1 MNNSYVVLGQIAVV
15 DDTTANLH
23 LLANLLENANYDVRP
38 FPRGKLALEGIA
50 YSLPDLILLD
60 IQMPEMNGYEVC
72 EKLKTQELTRSIP
85 VIFISALNETIDK
98 VKAFQVGGVDY
109 INKPFHEQEVLARV
123 ATHLELYQVKKKLQ
137 KINFIQAQQ
146 LAEQNAQLIELNESL
161 EEKVKQRT
169 RELEAA
175 QQQIISQEKLASLGA
190 LTAGV
195 AHELRNPLNFVTNY
209 AESSVEIGTELM
221 EEFSGEQPPN
231 QENWEHVQETITDLK
246 ENAAAI
252 YKHGQRAESIIH
264 NMMQHSRRDDNSP
277 QLTEINKLLDEARQL
292 AYHSRRSHDTSFN
305 ITFTTEYDESIG
317 ELEVFSASL
326 NRAFINII
334 DNGCY
339 AAWQKYVANG
349 QKTSP
354 QLWITTKNLEKEIEV
369 HIRDNGIGIPDEV
382 VEKIFEPFFTTKPTG
397 EGTGLGLSLTHEI
410 IVGQHGGTLQVKTEL
425 GSFTEFILALPSQ

>member
-85 VIFISALNETIDK
+85 VIFISALNETFDK

-109 INKPFHEQEVLARV
+109 INKPFQEQEVLARV

-137 KINFIQAQQ
+137 ATNVIQAQQ

-209 AESSVEIGTELM
+209 AESSVEMGEELI
-221 EEFSGEQPPN
+221 EEFQGKQPPN
-231 QENWEHVQETITDLK
+231 QEDWEYIQATINDLK
-246 ENAAAI
+246 DNAAAI
-252 YKHGQRAESIIH
+252 QKHGQRAESIIY
-264 NMMQHSRRDDNSP
+264 NMMQHSRRDDKSR
-277 QLTEINKLLDEARQL
+277 QLTDINKLVDEARQL
-292 AYHSRRSHDTSFN
+292 AYHSKRSQDNSFN
-305 ITFTTEYDESIG
+305 ITFTTEYDESVG

-326 NRAFINII
+326 SRAFINLI

-339 AAWQKYVANG
+339 AAWENSVAKG
-349 QKTSP
+349 QKVSP
-354 QLWITTKNLEKEIEV
+354 QLWIITKNLEKEVEIR
-369 HIRDNGIGIPDEV
+369 IRDNGTGIPDEV
-382 VEKIFEPFFTTKPTG
+382 KEKIFEPFVTTKPTG

-410 IVGQHGGTLQVKTEL
+410 IVGQHEGTLQVKTEP
-425 GSFTEFILALPSQ
+425 GNFTEFILTLPKN